1 MLHLDSRAVA
11 IGETGPVPVGEVS
24 KGTRVLC
31 MSQGK
36 PRWVEVRAS
45 AFRESVGSTGVRV
58 FTDAGDVLIGTG
70 TSLVTSNGLRTGQDL
85 VELRDPRTI
94 GRMEG
99 SWPLLETAATPNE
112 PPTKE
117 GAALIYERLSSLS
130 LLDGSNGP
138 LFRVGSH
145 PKRLLG
151 LFEQA
156 VIRRRCLVEPGMA
169 GWTWLAP
176 QDQGSRSEMVAPNS
190 ETIADCALALWQLPK
205 EGRYRLPLDHV
216 EGRSFT
222 LAVLYCCG
230 VHVRTDYRP
239 RYSPHYV
246 DLELEAT
253 SRPHAEIQA
262 VAAASAALLTEVTLS
277 ERGCYMVV
285 SGLLCGQ

>member
-1 MLHLDSRAVA
+1 
-11 IGETGPVPVGEVS
+11 
-24 KGTRVLC
+24 

-36 PRWVEVRAS
+36 PRWVTVRAS
-45 AFRESVGSTGVRV
+45 AKIESITSAGVRV

-70 TSLVTSNGLRTGQDL
+70 TSLVTSNGLRTGQEL
-85 VELRDPRTI
+85 AELRDRRTI

-99 SWPLLETAATPNE
+99 SWPLLETAAPPNE
-112 PPTKE
+112 PPTAE
-117 GAALIYERLSSLS
+117 AAALIYDRLYSLS
-130 LLDGSNGP
+130 LLDGTNHP

-156 VIRRRCLVEPGMA
+156 VIGRKCLLEPGMA

-176 QDQGSRSEMVAPNS
+176 EHQGSRRIAVAPNTATLA
-190 ETIADCALALWQLPK
+190 ECALALWQLPE
-205 EGRYRLPLDHV
+205 EGRYRLPLNQL
-216 EGRSFT
+216 EARSFT
-222 LAVLYCCG
+222 LAVLYCCSITF
-230 VHVRTDYRP
+230 RTDYRP
-239 RYSPHYV
+239 RYSPLQV
-246 DLELEAT
+246 DLDLEGK

-262 VAAASAALLTEVTLS
+262 VVSTSSAVLTEVTLG